1 MTMDREIRADCGG
14 EAGAA
19 DDTDREGGAGGDQE
33 QPIARGQG
41 HEEHPG
47 RVQGDRQ
54 GRLGRLVRVC
64 FRIRLHVVA
73 EMDDGVLCVVRDYDE
88 FKMAMDRLGLGLTA
102 TQCEQCIEVLDT
114 DGDGEVSLSEF
125 LVLVEKPAKTAA
137 KAISAANAFAEA
149 GKKAAPA
156 PSNFAESVRRISPQP
171 SRAER
176 NSPLLLT
183 IGTAGTN
190 TSLRFFCTRLLV

>member
-1 MTMDREIRADCGG
+1 MTMGREIRADCGG

-19 DDTDREGGAGGDQE
+19 DDADREGGAGGDQE

-125 LVLVEKPAKTAA
+125 LVQSL
-137 KAISAANAFAEA
+137 SAPDCLRIGIFD
-149 GKKAAPA
+149 GYLGRCWWR
-156 PSNFAESVRRISPQP
+156 SLQRRPPRRSGT
-171 SRAER
+171 
-176 NSPLLLT
+176 NSPT
-183 IGTAGTN
+183 ISN
-190 TSLRFFCTRLLV
+190 NLIRF

>member
-1 MTMDREIRADCGG
+1 MDREIRADCGG

-19 DDTDREGGAGGDQE
+19 DDADREGGAGGDQE
-33 QPIARGQG
+33 QPIAGGQG

-137 KAISAANAFAEA
+137 KAIRHEFPNDFEQ
-149 GKKAAPA
+149 
-156 PSNFAESVRRISPQP
+156 F
-171 SRAER
+171 
-176 NSPLLLT
+176 NSIL
-183 IGTAGTN
+183 I
-190 TSLRFFCTRLLV
+190 RF